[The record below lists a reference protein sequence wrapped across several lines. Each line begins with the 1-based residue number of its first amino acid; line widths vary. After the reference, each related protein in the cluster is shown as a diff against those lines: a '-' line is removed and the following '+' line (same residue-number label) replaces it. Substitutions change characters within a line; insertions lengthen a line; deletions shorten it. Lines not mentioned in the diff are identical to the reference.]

1 MLQFKQFIKSILL
14 MVRLPFF
21 KIFSTTFFLSAFFYS
36 IFSRAFW
43 REFNSVLMGRYLYL
57 KRLHEKSEN
66 VFLLRR
72 NVHRLEKGL
81 LMRPR
86 RPVFGLKYIEELVN
100 AYERLVSK
108 GLENDES
115 IGGQLIWA
123 RDVLTKYFSVVEN
136 NTIVSKCRNQFEK
149 IDIAFGSKGKKIP
162 FYQLSKEPPVQYDHF
177 FKLTKNRRS
186 VRWYLP
192 KPVPR
197 EMIDRAILAAVQSP
211 SSCNRLPYEFRVIDD
226 EKMVKEVSTIP
237 MGTKGFA
244 DNIPVIIAV
253 VGHLDAFFHE
263 RDRHL
268 IYIDASLAS
277 MAMVLSF
284 ETMGLS
290 TCCLN
295 WPDIPKREKK
305 ISKVLNLERKDRVI
319 MFIAVGWADPE
330 GKVAYSE
337 KKPLGVI
344 RKYN

>member
-1 MLQFKQFIKSILL
+1 MNITIIGTGYVGLVTGACF
-14 MVRLPFF
+14 
-21 KIFSTTFFLSAFFYS
+21 A
-36 IFSRAFW
+36 
-43 REFNSVLMGRYLYL
+43 EMG
-57 KRLHEKSEN
+57 N
-66 VFLLRR
+66 TDTCIDVD
-72 NVHRLEKGL
+72 
-81 LMRPR
+81 
-86 RPVFGLKYIEELVN
+86 EE
-100 AYERLVSK
+100 
-108 GLENDES
+108 
-115 IGGQLIWA
+115 
-123 RDVLTKYFSVVEN
+123 
-136 NTIVSKCRNQFEK
+136 
-149 IDIAFGSKGKKIP
+149 KIP
-162 FYQLSKEPPVQYDHF
+162 FSLTTKNPPVQYDAF
-177 FKLTKNRRS
+177 LKLTQSRRS
-186 VRWYLP
+186 VRRFLP

-197 EMIDRAILAAVQSP
+197 DLIDQAILAAVQSP

-253 VGHLDAFFHE
+253 VGHLDAFFNE

-295 WPDIPKREKK
+295 WPDIPKRDNSIK
-305 ISKVLNLERKDRVI
+305 KVLNLQLKNRVI
-319 MFIAVGWADPE
+319 MLLAVGWADPE

-337 KKPLGVI
+337 KKPLDLI

>member
-1 MLQFKQFIKSILL
+1 
-14 MVRLPFF
+14 
-21 KIFSTTFFLSAFFYS
+21 
-36 IFSRAFW
+36 
-43 REFNSVLMGRYLYL
+43 VLRGRYLYL

-100 AYERLVSK
+100 VYERLVSK
-108 GLENDES
+108 DLENDES
-115 IGGQLIWA
+115 IVDQLIWA

-136 NTIVSKCRNQFEK
+136 NTIVSNCRNQFEK
-149 IDIAFGSKGKKIP
+149 IDIAFGSKEKKIP
-162 FYQLSKEPPVQYDHF
+162 FNQPSKEPPVQYDQF

-186 VRWYLP
+186 VRWFLP

-237 MGTKGFA
+237 MGTKGFS

-253 VGHLDAFFHE
+253 VGHLDAFFNE

-305 ISKVLNLERKDRVI
+305 ISKALNLERKNRVI
-319 MFIAVGWADPE
+319 MFMAVGWADPE